1 MKEQETSEII
11 QNFMVDGDR
20 YKTRLSR
27 KYIERKPY
35 QPNNPKMISAFIP
48 GTIKKI
54 LIHEGDS
61 VNKGDNLLILEAM
74 KMNNSILATA
84 QGVIAKVLVK
94 PGQVVSKN
102 QLLIEIE

>member
-1 MKEQETSEII
+1 MKEQETLESI
-11 QNFMVDGDR
+11 QTFIVDGDK

-27 KYIERKPY
+27 KYTERKPY
-35 QPNNPKMISAFIP
+35 QPHNPKMIFAFIP
-48 GTIKKI
+48 GTIKKV
-54 LIHEGDS
+54 LISEGDS
-61 VNKGDNLLILEAM
+61 VNKGDNLLVLEAM

-84 QGVIAKVLVK
+84 QGIIAKVLVK